1 MGTRIGFL
9 SDENMRKHCATHRPI
24 PIERIDLLPVT
35 PVNTSGI
42 NTGKVKN
49 PRIISRPSTASIMIN
64 NSMNLTGRDVTNQYI
79 DGLRTNFQNKMNFQ
93 NTMLPPNTQQVYT
106 QQARLNLANLMYLQG
121 AVDAGV
127 GSSILSTL
135 SSGPNS
141 LVSSLMSSSVSGL
154 SSSVPSSVYDLSS
167 SVPSSVSG
175 LSSSGPSRGDY
186 STDVDYDTD
195 EETEHQRFM
204 RLTFTRRGRSIPIE
218 ELIPKEYR
226 PPPLNPQLPQPTR
239 EIQTLDTPSRSFV
252 TSMRERFENR
262 T

>member
-24 PIERIDLLPVT
+24 PINRIDLLPTT

-106 QQARLNLANLMYLQG
+106 QQSRLNLANLMYLQG
-121 AVDAGV
+121 AIDAGV

-135 SSGPNS
+135 SSGPSS

-167 SVPSSVSG
+167 S
-175 LSSSGPSRGDY
+175 GPSRGDY
-186 STDVDYDTD
+186 STDVDYDTE
-195 EETEHQRFM
+195 EETEQERDI
-204 RLTFTRRGRSIPIE
+204 RLEFNRRGQLGQIVGTE
-218 ELIPKEYR
+218 EFSQVFSGR
-226 PPPLNPQLPQPTR
+226 PLPLNPQVPLPSQ
-239 EIQTLDTPSRSFV
+239 EIQTLDTPPRGFV
-252 TSMRERFENR
+252 TSMRERFGGGVRINPN
-262 T
+262 